1 MHKNNVSTL
10 IFHVYVLSAS
20 DRALPPAE
28 PRTQPVAVA
37 LPDGDPIA
45 GVALGNRHA
54 LLVGASGRLF
64 AFGDNSFGQ
73 LGLSDEHDSS
83 SASSASSSANPNAH
97 SRPRHVNAFGARR
110 VVAAACGERHSMV
123 LCSDGA
129 VYTFGSGDTQQL
141 GHCTAAE
148 VAAATQLALT
158 DAAASR
164 HAIAQW
170 SADCA
175 VPRLVPAVP
184 LGAVAIAVGATVS
197 AAITSNG
204 DVLMWGFGVD
214 TPVPA
219 QQPHVRDKPM
229 ALVALGGADW
239 TVYVTRPPRDV
250 HFLEFDAIAA
260 LDSDQSAEMIQV
272 PPLAPAAAF
281 RGLSVARASMSVAS
295 ESFGGAVLADGRAL
309 MWGENGSHQLGAG
322 DTQQVA
328 ITAPRELALFH
339 SASSSAP
346 KSLLLSHLAC
356 GAEHSVALTRA
367 GVVCAFG
374 AGMFGRLGVEPRS
387 EADAPR
393 PRAVRALLPSSSDAL
408 ASDEA
413 DAIDAAFEAS
423 QPPHAHAQVKRE
435 MEGFVRLH

>member
-1 MHKNNVSTL
+1 V
-10 IFHVYVLSAS
+10 F
-20 DRALPPAE
+20 
-28 PRTQPVAVA
+28 
-37 LPDGDPIA
+37 
-45 GVALGNRHA
+45 
-54 LLVGASGRLF
+54 
-64 AFGDNSFGQ
+64 
-73 LGLSDEHDSS
+73 
-83 SASSASSSANPNAH
+83 
-97 SRPRHVNAFGARR
+97 
-110 VVAAACGERHSMV
+110 
-123 LCSDGA
+123 
-129 VYTFGSGDTQQL
+129 TFGSGDTQQL

-204 DVLMWGFGVD
+204 NVLMWGFGVD

-239 TVYVTRPPRDV
+239 TLYVTRPPRDV

-260 LDSDQSAEMIQV
+260 LDSDQSATIQV

-281 RGLSVARASMSVAS
+281 RGLSIARASMSVAS

-309 MWGENGSHQLGAG
+309 MWGENGCHQLGTG
-322 DTQQVA
+322 DALNVPV
-328 ITAPRELALFH
+328 TAPRELALFH
-339 SASSSAP
+339 TASASASSALSSSSAP

-387 EADAPR
+387 EADAQR
-393 PRAVRALLPSSSDAL
+393 PRVVRALLP
-408 ASDEA
+408 ASEHAAAAVAAADEA
-413 DAIDAAFEAS
+413 DAIDAAYEAS
-423 QPPHAHAQVKRE
+423 QPPHAQVRVGWRLCDSIDHGKYFSHPSILCHTQQSVSSRVSPI
-435 MEGFVRLH
+435 FVQFQEKCENSASTLICLPPVIDSSLIGLSRRRRRPRSWRPCWTRAIA